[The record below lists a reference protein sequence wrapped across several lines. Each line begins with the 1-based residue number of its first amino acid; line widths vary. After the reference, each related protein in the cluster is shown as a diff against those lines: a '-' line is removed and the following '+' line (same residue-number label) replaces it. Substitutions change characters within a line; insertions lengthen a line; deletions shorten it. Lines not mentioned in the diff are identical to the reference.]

1 MARDPTAINYAPTA
15 RNTVARWPAG
25 LGPPIVAGTMIG
37 LVTAPEATLRRVV
50 FKVKTVK
57 SDTVVH
63 GSASDAWQTMVAT
76 PINAMV
82 GRAVNAMDQ
91 KHASI
96 LVILRFFTCLHN
108 SSRTVARTSRR
119 HGNSTVSTRLVARA

>member
-1 MARDPTAINYAPTA
+1 
-15 RNTVARWPAG
+15 
-25 LGPPIVAGTMIG
+25 MIG

-57 SDTVVH
+57 SDTGTVVH

-82 GRAVNAMDQ
+82 GRAKGGKCYGSKACQ
-91 KHASI
+91 YFS
-96 LVILRFFTCLHN
+96 N
-108 SSRTVARTSRR
+108 S
-119 HGNSTVSTRLVARA
+119 